1 MIYID
6 LCYMLTVADS
16 LGVCSHHYIIPCLFS
31 EPGRPLYLQIECIL
45 STAAGRD
52 PVGILLGSPNISGQ
66 VTNLALVKALNLAQ
80 GDCNILEPWL
90 SMAIHGYPWLSMAI
104 HGYPWLSMAIHGYS
118 PYSPCVLILLMC
130 R

>member
-1 MIYID
+1 MIFDDLYID

-16 LGVCSHHYIIPCLFS
+16 LGVCSHHYIPCLFS

-45 STAAGRD
+45 STAAGGD
-52 PVGILLGSPNISGQ
+52 PVGILLGSQKKISGQ
-66 VTNLALVKALNLAQ
+66 VANLALVKALNLAQ

-90 SMAIHGYPWLSMAI
+90 SMAIHGY
-104 HGYPWLSMAIHGYS
+104 S
-118 PYSPCVLILLMC
+118 PYSPCVLIFVMC